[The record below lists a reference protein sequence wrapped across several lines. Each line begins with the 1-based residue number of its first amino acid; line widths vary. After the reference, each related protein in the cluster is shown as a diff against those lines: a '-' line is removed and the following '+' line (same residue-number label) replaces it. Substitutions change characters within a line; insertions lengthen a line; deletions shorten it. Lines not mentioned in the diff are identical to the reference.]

1 MALTRTCREN
11 GEILITSGDRLTIEN
26 AAAFMLLLREG
37 LEESQF
43 VTLELEDGVEID
55 VTGLQ
60 LICSACKT
68 AASCDKTFSSHGPLP
83 AGLEKMVEASGA
95 RRSAVCKHNLN
106 LNCIW
111 FGGAK

>member
-43 VTLELEDGVEID
+43 VSLEFEDGVEVDI
-55 VTGLQ
+55 TGLQ
-60 LICSACKT
+60 LICSACRT
-68 AASCDKTFSSHGPLP
+68 AVACDKTFASHGPLP
-83 AGLEKMVEASGA
+83 LALEKIIAASGA
-95 RRSAVCKHNLN
+95 QRSAVCKHNLN

>member
-26 AAAFMLLLREG
+26 AADFMLLLREG
-37 LEESQF
+37 LDESPFVSLALEE
-43 VTLELEDGVEID
+43 GVEID
-55 VTGLQ
+55 ITGLQ
-60 LICSACKT
+60 LICSACRT
-68 AASCDKTFSSHGPLP
+68 AVARDKTFSSHGPLP
-83 AGLEKMVEASGA
+83 QSLEKVIVASGA
-95 RRSAVCKHNLN
+95 QRNAVCKHNLN